1 MKVTSQTIADLAG
14 VSRGTVDR
22 ALKGRGQIRPEVK
35 ERILRIAKALD
46 YSPNP
51 AATALVRGK
60 KKRRVKLVIHHTGS
74 YYWRD
79 LKLFFEE
86 AAAEFR
92 DFGLSLDIT
101 ELSGDETEEMVEAL
115 DACLSRPPDYLIVAP
130 HNTDAMRA
138 KLQEVMDREI
148 PLLTIDTTIDDNPS
162 PCHIGTNP
170 EDDGRIMAGLFHFA
184 FAEHT
189 PRLLT
194 LYRYQFHLASTYRK
208 RAFFDELDHLGQT
221 YEVVEDAVITG
232 LPESS
237 YHKTRQLLEK
247 HPELDAIFVASGNT
261 EGVCNA
267 LIDAGRTGTLKV
279 YAYDIT
285 GNLRRYLD
293 EGVVTATLCQ
303 SNRLIAEAAMK
314 YVADEIIFGRQNNES
329 FIVTPNLIKLRQSPD

>member
-35 ERILRIAKALD
+35 ERILRIAEALD

-51 AATALVRGK
+51 AATALVRA
-60 KKRRVKLVIHHTGS
+60 KKRSRIKLVIHNTGS
-74 YYWRD
+74 VYWRN
-79 LKLFFEE
+79 LKLFFTE
-86 AAAEFR
+86 AAAEYR
-92 DFGLSLDIT
+92 GFGLTLDIT
-101 ELSGDETEEMVEAL
+101 ELSGDEAEEMIEVL
-115 DACLSRPPDYLIVAP
+115 DTCLEQPPDYLIVTP
-130 HNTDAMRA
+130 YNTDAMRA
-138 KLQEVMDREI
+138 KLQEIMDRKI
-148 PLLTIDTTIDDNPS
+148 PLLTIDTTIDNNPS
-162 PCHIGTNP
+162 SCHIGTNP
-170 EDDGRIMAGLFHFA
+170 EDDGRIMAGLFHFV
-184 FAEHT
+184 FAGRT

-208 RAFFDELDHLGQT
+208 QAFFDELDQLGQS

-232 LPESS
+232 LPQSS
-237 YHKTRQLLEK
+237 YHKTRQLLEQ
-247 HPELDAIFVASGNT
+247 HADLDAIFVASGNT

-267 LIDAGRTGTLKV
+267 LIDTGRAGKLKV

-285 GNLRRYLD
+285 GSLRKYLD
-293 EGVVTATLCQ
+293 DGVVTATLCQ

-314 YVADEIIFGRQNNES
+314 HVADEIIFGRSNKES

>member
-1 MKVTSQTIADLAG
+1 M
-14 VSRGTVDR
+14 
-22 ALKGRGQIRPEVK
+22 
-35 ERILRIAKALD
+35 
-46 YSPNP
+46 
-51 AATALVRGK
+51 RGK
-60 KKRRVKLVIHHTGS
+60 KTPRQVGHSPHRFVLLA
-74 YYWRD
+74 R

-86 AAAEFR
+86 AAAEFQFR
-92 DFGLSLDIT
+92 PVLDIT
-101 ELSGDETEEMVEAL
+101 ELSRMKPKKWSGIGR
-115 DACLSRPPDYLIVAP
+115 LSVSAAGYLIVAP

-237 YHKTRQLLEK
+237 YHKPGSCSAASWMPSLSPPATPR
-247 HPELDAIFVASGNT
+247 AFVMPDR
-261 EGVCNA
+261 C
-267 LIDAGRTGTLKV
+267 GRTGTLKV

-293 EGVVTATLCQ
+293 EGVVTATSPVQ
-303 SNRLIAEAAMK
+303 PPDRRGSHED
-314 YVADEIIFGRQNNES
+314 VADEIIFGRQNNES
-329 FIVTPNLIKLRQSPD
+329 FIVTPSSSCVNHPINPITKGHLCLSSYFAHSRPAGQLHRLHQRHGGGIIKPVWI